1 MPLSISIIIN
11 TLNRGHLIGKTIDS
25 FRWLKYEGDF
35 EVIVVNG
42 PSTDDTDA
50 VLAYWGDKIRV
61 GRCDVA
67 NISVS
72 RNIGIC
78 LAQGDIVAFI
88 DDDAIPEPE
97 WLTQLSAAYDSDEI
111 GATGGFVYDQSGY
124 NFQYQYSTANRL
136 GNTNWSLTKSC
147 EHFCFPGS
155 FEFPYLQGT
164 NASFRRSTLL
174 EVGGFDEEIEY
185 SLDETELCCRIVD
198 AGYVVRQL
206 NNAFVHH
213 KLAPSH
219 LRDDKKITRYRYPA
233 LKNKIYFSLKHARPY
248 LSIPEILED
257 GRLFTIS
264 QANDVEYHISG
275 SRIPSSERDRFI
287 EESQKAWERGIER
300 GISEFRELITD
311 KKRLLHS
318 GVFTKFE
325 PLTGGAQKSIVLV
338 SRDFPPNHRGGI
350 ATFSKALAES
360 LAEEGNIVH
369 LITESSD
376 SNRVDFENGVWVHRM
391 LVREMERTEKAL
403 QRCIPPQIW
412 NWSAVALEEAKRISI
427 FRSIDIV
434 EAPIWDCEGV
444 AFWLDGEWPLITSLH
459 TTLHFWIKSFPE
471 YANNKEW
478 LDLFANPMLLL
489 EQELMTK
496 TSGIR
501 ANSRAIIDE
510 IEKAYNFAF
519 NQNGLKVIPHGL
531 EEHAMHPI
539 NLLETNEGV
548 EILFVGRLE
557 ERKGIDVL
565 LKAIPLVVD
574 VVADARFRI
583 IGDDSIAGSD
593 GMTYKKKFLDEHHSK
608 DLLQN
613 IVFEGKVSDEDLYKA
628 YSCCD
633 IFVAPSLFESFG
645 LVFLEAMRE
654 GKPVIGCNAGG
665 MPEII
670 YHDITGLLVPPG
682 DEMLLAEAMVHLIQN
697 QELRRTMGEA
707 GRKTFQEKFTSRRMA
722 KESDNL
728 YGDAIKIFNSEHDLR

>member
-42 PSTDDTDA
+42 PSTDHTDD
-50 VLAYWGDKIRV
+50 VLAYWRDKIRV

-78 LAQGDIVAFI
+78 MAQGDLVAFI

-97 WLTQLSAAYDSDEI
+97 WLTQLSTAYDSYEI

-124 NFQYQYSTANRL
+124 TYQYQYSTANRL
-136 GNTNWSLTKSC
+136 GNTNWSLTASS

-185 SLDETELCCRIVD
+185 SLDETELCCRIID

-219 LRDDKKITRYRYPA
+219 LRDDQKITRYRYPA

-257 GRLFTIS
+257 GRLFTVS
-264 QANDVEYHISG
+264 QADDVEYHIAG
-275 SRIPSSERDRFI
+275 GRIPVSERDRFI
-287 EESQKAWERGIER
+287 EESNKAWERGIEC
-300 GISEFRELITD
+300 GLSDLREMITVE
-311 KKRLLHS
+311 KKMFYR
-318 GVFTKFE
+318 GVFTKFQ
-325 PLTGGAQKSIVLV
+325 PLTGIASKTIVLV

-350 ATFSKALAES
+350 ATFSKSLAEA

-376 SNRVDFENGVWVHRM
+376 INRVDFENGVWVHRM
-391 LVREMERTEKAL
+391 LVREMEKGEESLKRN
-403 QRCIPPQIW
+403 IPPHIW
-412 NWSAVALEEAKRISI
+412 NWSAVALEEAKRIS
-427 FRSIDIV
+427 RSRKIDIV
-434 EAPIWDCEGV
+434 EAPIWDCEGI
-444 AFWLDGEWPLITSLH
+444 AFLLEGEWPMITSLH
-459 TTLHFWIKSFPE
+459 TTLHFWIKSFPD
-471 YANNKEW
+471 YADNKEW
-478 LDLFANPMLLL
+478 VDLFANPMLVL
-489 EQELMTK
+489 ERELMTK
-496 TSGIR
+496 ASGIR

-510 IEKAYNFAF
+510 IEKAYNFVF

-531 EEHAMHPI
+531 AERAMSQGPI
-539 NLLETNEGV
+539 HWTNEGV

-565 LKAIPLVVD
+565 LKAIPIVLALDYD
-574 VVADARFRI
+574 VRFRI
-583 IGDDSIAGSD
+583 IGDNTIGGHD
-593 GMTYKKKFLDEHHSK
+593 GMTYKEKFLLEHQNT
-608 DLLQN
+608 DLLRN
-613 IVFEGKVSDEDLYKA
+613 IIFEGRVSEEELYKA

-633 IFVAPSLFESFG
+633 IFVAPSRFESFG

-670 YHDITGLLVPPG
+670 SHGINGLLLPPG
-682 DEMLLAEAMVHLIQN
+682 DEKLLAEAMVHLIQN
-697 QELRRTMGEA
+697 QERRRTMGDA
-707 GRKTFQEKFTSRRMA
+707 GKKTFQEKFTSKLMA
-722 KESDNL
+722 KESGIL
-728 YGDAIKIFNSEHDLR
+728 YDEGMKIFNADLDLH

>member
-25 FRWLKYEGDF
+25 FRWLKYNGDF
-35 EVIVVNG
+35 EVVIVNG
-42 PSTDDTDA
+42 PSTDNTDE
-50 VLAYWGDKIRV
+50 VLAFWGDKIRT

-67 NISVS
+67 NLSVS

-78 LAQGDIVAFI
+78 IANGDLVAFI

-124 NFQYQYSTANRL
+124 NYQYQYSTANRL
-136 GNTNWSLTKSC
+136 GNTNWELTKSS
-147 EHFCFPGS
+147 EHLCFPGS

-219 LRDDKKITRYRYPA
+219 LRDEKKITRFRYPA
-233 LKNKIYFSLKHARPY
+233 LKNKIYFSLKHARSY

-257 GRLFTIS
+257 GRLFTVS
-264 QANDVEYHISG
+264 QANDVESHIAAG
-275 SRIPSSERDRFI
+275 RIPASERDRFI
-287 EESQKAWERGIER
+287 EESKKAWERGIER
-300 GISEFRELITD
+300 GLSDFRHLITGE
-311 KKRLLHS
+311 KQMLHH

-325 PLTGGAQKSIVLV
+325 PLTGGPTKSIVLV
-338 SRDFPPNHRGGI
+338 SRDYPPNHRGGI
-350 ATFSKALAES
+350 ATFSKALAEA
-360 LAEEGNIVH
+360 LAQEGNIVH

-376 SNRVDFENGVWVHRM
+376 INRVDFENGVWVHRM
-391 LVREMERTEKAL
+391 LVREIKKTEEAL
-403 QRCIPPQIW
+403 QRCIPPHIW
-412 NWSAVALEEAKRISI
+412 NWSAVALEEAKRISR
-427 FRSIDIV
+427 FRPIDIV

-444 AFWLDGEWPLITSLH
+444 AFLLDGDWPLITSLH

-471 YANNKEW
+471 YGNNKGW
-478 LDLFANPMLLL
+478 MDLFGNPMLAL
-489 EQELMTK
+489 ERALMTK
-496 TSGIR
+496 ACGIR
-501 ANSRAIIDE
+501 ANSGAIIHE
-510 IEKAYNFAF
+510 IEKAYDFSF
-519 NQNGLKVIPHGL
+519 NQNGLKVIPHGI
-531 EEHAMHPI
+531 EERAMRP
-539 NLLETNEGV
+539 LPMDKTNECV

-565 LKAIPLVVD
+565 LNAIPLVVKI
-574 VVADARFRI
+574 VPDARFRI
-583 IGDDSIAGSD
+583 IGDNSIAGPD
-593 GMTYKKKFLDEHHSK
+593 GLTYKKKFLDEY
-608 DLLQN
+608 QN
-613 IVFEGKVSDEDLYKA
+613 NDWLRNIIFEGRVSEEELYRA
-628 YSCCD
+628 YACCD
-633 IFVAPSLFESFG
+633 IFVAPSRFESFG

-670 YHDITGLLVPPG
+670 TNEKNGLLVPPG
-682 DEMLLAEAMVHLIQN
+682 DEILLVEAMLHLIQD
-697 QELRRTMGEA
+697 QQLRRSMGEA
-707 GRKTFQEKFTSRRMA
+707 GRKTFQEKFTAKLMA
-722 KESDNL
+722 KESNIL
-728 YGDAIKIFNSEHDLR
+728 YQEVIKKFNINHDLR